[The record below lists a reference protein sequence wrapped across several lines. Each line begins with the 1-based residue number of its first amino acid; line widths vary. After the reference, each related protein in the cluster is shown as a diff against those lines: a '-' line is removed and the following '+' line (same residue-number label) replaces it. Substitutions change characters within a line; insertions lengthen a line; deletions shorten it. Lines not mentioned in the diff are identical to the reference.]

1 MAEAAKPNRKLDS
14 VQLLRALAAS
24 MVVIGHLIGA
34 ATLKADALGPF
45 SKPHFAGGAGVDI
58 FFLISGFIM
67 VYTSGRM
74 FGSGAGAGDFLI
86 RRLVR
91 IVPLYWLVTLLTLGL
106 AAVAGNRLPSFVATT
121 ASFLFFPI
129 DTSGRGDGFA
139 FPIVDLG
146 WTLNY
151 EMMFYLLFAAFIP
164 WGRDKCVAAV
174 SIVLVALVAIGFFA
188 TPGNVTLR
196 FWMQP
201 IILEFGAG
209 MILAQLHLQGRLAL
223 SAAVRIALAAAAVA
237 LYLGDPFGL
246 FTLPTTPNGFARIGS
261 WGLASALLLIA
272 AISGPTPLSGAF
284 GQASVRLGDA
294 SYALYLLHPFVIL
307 VLLRVADLGLFGGA
321 FAIPLFI
328 ATGFAVAAIGS
339 ILFHLFVERPGTV
352 TLTHLL
358 QRLGVPIG
366 RAPLPPGASPPALA
380 N

>member
-1 MAEAAKPNRKLDS
+1 MAEAARPSGKLDS
-14 VQLLRALAAS
+14 VQLLRAVAAS

-34 ATLKADALGPF
+34 ATLKADMLGSF
-45 SKPHFAGGAGVDI
+45 AKPHFAGGAGVDI

-74 FGSGAGAGDFLI
+74 FGSGRGARDFLI

-106 AAVAGNRLPSFVATT
+106 AVVAGNRLPSLVATA

-164 WGRDKCVAAV
+164 WGRGRCVAAV
-174 SIVLVALVAIGFFA
+174 SITLVALVAIGFFA
-188 TPGNVTLR
+188 MPGNVTLR

-209 MILAQLHLQGRLAL
+209 MILAQLHLRGRFAL
-223 SAAVRIALAAAAVA
+223 SAAARIALAAAAVA
-237 LYLGDPFGL
+237 LYLWDPFAL
-246 FTLPTTPNGFARIGS
+246 FTLPTTPNGFTRIGS
-261 WGLASALLLIA
+261 WGVASALILIA
-272 AISGPTPLSGAF
+272 AISGPTPLSGVF
-284 GQASVRLGDA
+284 GKASVRLGDA

-307 VLLRVADLGLFGGA
+307 VMLRVADHGLFSGS
-321 FAIPLFI
+321 FATPLFI
-328 ATGFAVAAIGS
+328 LTGFAAAAIVS
-339 ILFHLFVERPGTV
+339 ILFHLLVERPGTV

-366 RAPLPPGASPPALA
+366 REPLPPPALA